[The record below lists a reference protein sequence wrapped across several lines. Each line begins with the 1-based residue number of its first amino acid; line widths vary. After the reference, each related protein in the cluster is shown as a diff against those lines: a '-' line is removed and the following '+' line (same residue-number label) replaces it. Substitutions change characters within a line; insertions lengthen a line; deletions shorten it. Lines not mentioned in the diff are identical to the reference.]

1 MTKREKMANVD
12 VAWLRMEHPTNL
24 MMITGVMVLE
34 QPLDIARLKS
44 TIQQRVLDRF
54 PRFSQRVVDVGF
66 PLKSYHW
73 EIDPNFE
80 IDSHIHRIALPAPAD
95 QHMLQDFVSSMMSV
109 PLDFNKPPWHFYLI
123 EDYEGGSALFSRLH
137 HCIADGIA
145 LMQVLLSMTDNEPEI
160 EVPEPDDDED
170 DVGTFDALAGS
181 ARAAIK
187 STQRAGDT
195 IFGMGRE
202 LIAEPTK
209 HVGAAT
215 RLGLSGSAS
224 LAKLTLLPPD
234 TKSVIKGKLG
244 VQKRA
249 VWSQPIPLQDV
260 KAVGKVTGGTVNDV
274 LLTAMAGAFG
284 RYLRQHDSPAA
295 NIRAFVPVNLRPF
308 DKPLEMGNKFGLII
322 LSLPVGIEDTLD
334 RLAELKKR
342 MDRIKGT
349 PEAVVAYGMI
359 SALGMMSKEVED
371 FGLTFFGTK
380 GSVVMTN
387 VPGPRKQIYLAGSPV
402 RSLMF
407 WVPQSGR
414 MGVGVSIFSYNDTV
428 TLGVATDVGLVDEP
442 EQLIE
447 AFHTEFDE
455 MLELVDLLEMDLG
468 AESVEVAESTMA
480 ASNGSAEKIAET
492 IPAPEA
498 DDLQQIKGI
507 GPRIEELLNA
517 HGITTYRQLAM
528 TDAATIE
535 AMLHEAE
542 IRLPA
547 RTEMW
552 LEQAALYAGSA
563 E

>member
-1 MTKREKMANVD
+1 MAKREKMANVD

-34 QPLDIARLKS
+34 KPLELARLKA
-44 TIQQRVLDRF
+44 TIQERVLDRF

-73 EIDPNFE
+73 ETDPNFD

-95 QHMLQDFVSSMMSV
+95 HHALQDFVSSMMSV

-145 LMQVLLSMTDNEPEI
+145 LMQVLLSMTDNEPDI
-160 EVPEPDDDED
+160 EVPEPEEIDED
-170 DVGTFDALAGS
+170 TGPLDALAES

-187 STQRAGDT
+187 STQRVGDT

-202 LIAEPTK
+202 LMADPSK

-322 LSLPVGIEDTLD
+322 LSLPVGIEDSLD

-359 SALGMMSKEVED
+359 AALGMMSKEVED

-387 VPGPRKQIYLAGSPV
+387 VPGPRKQIYMAGAPV
-402 RSLMF
+402 KSLMF

-428 TLGVATDVGLVDEP
+428 TLGVATDVGLVDDP

-447 AFHTEFDE
+447 AFHTEFDS
-455 MLELVDLLEMDLG
+455 MLELVDLLDIDIGDGPVM
-468 AESVEVAESTMA
+468 ASTSATA
-480 ASNGSAEKIAET
+480 AANGSAERE
-492 IPAPEA
+492 APSTPTPQI

-517 HGITTYRQLAM
+517 NGIYTYGQLAA

-535 AMLHEAE
+535 DILRAAE
-542 IRLPA
+542 VRLPA
-547 RTEMW
+547 RTATW

-563 E
+563 D